1 MHLTITMAR
10 ILIYIYVGVQVR
22 IRNKSWKTP
31 EIRKHKLHKEET
43 YNQSRHTHK
52 GDIHT
57 RRWHKH
63 GGDIYMEHM
72 EKRGNIYTEWTYIK
86 IARTMPS
93 PFNIF
98 LSQCLPFSMSSLLT
112 SSPLH
117 VFPSQCLPFSM
128 SSISMSS
135 SVHAIPSTLNVLP
148 SQCLYWPVCWPRP
161 HTPTTNPFHH
171 LDGGKLS
178 IIGYTTSLSIT
189 TKNGSLVLDI
199 FLSGLELTTNCSQGQ
214 SSKSRV
220 STTKWSHWTVDLRSS
235 L

>member
-22 IRNKSWKTP
+22 KSWKTP
-31 EIRKHKLHKEET
+31 EIRKYKLHKEET
-43 YNQSRHTHK
+43 YNQSRHTNK
-52 GDIHT
+52 GGIHT

-72 EKRGNIYTEWTYIK
+72 EKRENIYMEWTYIK
-86 IARTMPS
+86 ITRTMSS

-128 SSISMSS
+128 FSISMSF
-135 SVHAIPSTLNVLP
+135 SVHVIPSTLNVLP
-148 SQCLYWPVCWPRP
+148 SQCPYWPVCWPIHQAQPVGRRAILGGWVI
-161 HTPTTNPFHH
+161 TMPTWACHNRQTCW
-171 LDGGKLS
+171 
-178 IIGYTTSLSIT
+178 TA
-189 TKNGSLVLDI
+189 
-199 FLSGLELTTNCSQGQ
+199 GL
-214 SSKSRV
+214 
-220 STTKWSHWTVDLRSS
+220 TVCN
-235 L
+235 